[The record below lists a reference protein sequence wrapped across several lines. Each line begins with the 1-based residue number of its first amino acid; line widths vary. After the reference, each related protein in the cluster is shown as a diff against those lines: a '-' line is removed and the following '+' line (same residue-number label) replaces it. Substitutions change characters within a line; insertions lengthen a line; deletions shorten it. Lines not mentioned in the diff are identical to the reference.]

1 MKNIFLFIQRYFVFI
16 CFILLQIICIVLLSN
31 SSKTHQAFFAG
42 AANEV
47 TGKINKRYYGTK
59 EYLSLKE
66 TNKQLADENAR
77 LRNLVLSNFQVSDTT
92 QINKID
98 SLVKDSLNRFRKYT
112 FLPAKVVANTISSAS
127 NYIML
132 ERGLL
137 QGVRKDMSVVTSNGI
152 VGIVVEVSDNYCKV
166 MSLLHRNTKVSAMLL
181 KNNIS
186 GDVEWDGADPNFIN
200 MKKVNKS
207 AIVKIG
213 DSVVT
218 STYSANYPS
227 NIMIGTVV
235 EIKPEKSSS
244 FYNLKLKT
252 TVNFFNLQYA
262 YIIRNARFEE
272 QQMLMQ
278 KKDVKNTNE

>member
-1 MKNIFLFIQRYFVFI
+1 M
-16 CFILLQIICIVLLSN
+16 LLSN

-66 TNKQLADENAR
+66 TNKQLANENAR

-244 FYNLKLKT
+244 FYSLKLKT

-262 YIIRNARFEE
+262 YIIKNARFEE